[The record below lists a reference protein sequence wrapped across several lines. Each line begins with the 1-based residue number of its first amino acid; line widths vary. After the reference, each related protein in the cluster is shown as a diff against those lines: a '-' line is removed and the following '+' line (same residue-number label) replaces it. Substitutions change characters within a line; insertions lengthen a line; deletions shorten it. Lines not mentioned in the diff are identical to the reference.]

1 MKNKNT
7 SIYHLDGVPPL
18 KQALPLALQH
28 ILAMFVGNVTPIII
42 VAGVLGITQETKTEL
57 IQATMLVAG
66 LNTLI

>member
-42 VAGVLGITQETKTEL
+42 VAGVLGIT
-57 IQATMLVAG
+57 
-66 LNTLI
+66 